1 MEDSPWCRV
10 SEGGG
15 QSCSVSSS
23 FPVSPWWRAS
33 QVERKPSTQPY
44 SDPLNPFPYGQFTQ
58 RKHFLKR
65 TPRGLCLFCYWGG
78 PRVDSRVGRLRG
90 SHRKAVVWRSLL
102 SEHSTPSASGNQ
114 SRLVRHTASVNC
126 LFPCPRALVPGGEWA
141 LDTNRRHGGCLLCIL
156 PQRVTNV

>member
-65 TPRGLCLFCYWGG
+65 TPGVGVFSSLEVCTLQVFAAFIILPPATALSFLDLPPLIFPHSETLPVCLFLSSLPLNSAQDTMSSGIHVTGQSSGVIFSWLCE
-78 PRVDSRVGRLRG
+78 LR
-90 SHRKAVVWRSLL
+90 R
-102 SEHSTPSASGNQ
+102 GN
-114 SRLVRHTASVNC
+114 SS
-126 LFPCPRALVPGGEWA
+126 
-141 LDTNRRHGGCLLCIL
+141 
-156 PQRVTNV
+156 

>member
-65 TPRGLCLFCYWGG
+65 TPGGG
-78 PRVDSRVGRLRG
+78 PLALLLGWTRVAAG
-90 SHRKAVVWRSLL
+90 
-102 SEHSTPSASGNQ
+102 
-114 SRLVRHTASVNC
+114 
-126 LFPCPRALVPGGEWA
+126 GGEA
-141 LDTNRRHGGCLLCIL
+141 EGQ
-156 PQRVTNV
+156 PQEGSCGEEPTE